1 MSEDEVSV
9 KKPVTAEDIESALRS
24 FGGETTETVNELRGK
39 IFAVAASAVVGVILI
54 TFWIGRARGKKKTT
68 VVEIRRV

>member
-1 MSEDEVSV
+1 VSEDEAAA

-24 FGGETTETVNELRGK
+24 FGGDTTETVNELRGK
-39 IFAVAASAVVGVILI
+39 IIAVAASVGVGIILI
-54 TFWIGRARGKKKTT
+54 TFWLGRARGKKKTT

>member
-1 MSEDEVSV
+1 VSDDEVSA
-9 KKPVTAEDIESALRS
+9 KKPVTAEDIETALRS

-39 IFAVAASAVVGVILI
+39 IFAVAASVGVGIILV
-54 TFWIGRARGKKKTT
+54 TFWLGRARGKKKTT